1 MKDSFLEQKK
11 INTLLY
17 TNKLKKLLIYVLIM
31 IFMFIQLFKRL
42 RLIVYMILLIIK
54 KIY

>member
-17 TNKLKKLLIYVLIM
+17 TNKLKKLLIYPNYIDYD
-31 IFMFIQLFKRL
+31 KS
-42 RLIVYMILLIIK
+42 
-54 KIY
+54 KINGWKYERNRGW

>member
-17 TNKLKKLLIYVLIM
+17 TNKLKKLLIYPNYIDYDKSYLKYK
-31 IFMFIQLFKRL
+31 FLNK
-42 RLIVYMILLIIK
+42 
-54 KIY
+54 